1 MEKGAQEESP
11 REQRRLLHPTALQSS
26 PHVDHFI
33 LHPLSGQGT
42 KDSPL
47 LLFPPKQGLQPHLL
61 QPLSP
66 KPNAF
71 HREGKPPQPGED
83 SCKEQPQHLWGDQ
96 ACLSRQLFQP
106 IVALEP
112 VDFEEQGE
120 GPEKDQQKEGQ
131 SRGEEQ
137 EPDSQVLLTSSSNKK
152 RGDHKAA
159 AACQGGKDEGQTL
172 GSGETKCAA
181 EIKVG
186 NAEETEEITKEAS
199 SKENCDAETLKS
211 GEEEPTK
218 TELVVPPDEDSK
230 GREEVASKPQ
240 AFSNGP
246 ALVNKDAASSQPA
259 GTQHP
264 QELKIPMTLH
274 PVPPGARIQFQGP
287 PPSELIRVTKVPVT
301 QVPLKM
307 QSLLEPSVKIE
318 TKDVP
323 LTVLPSDAGI
333 R

>member
-1 MEKGAQEESP
+1 MEAGPGSSVPKLK
-11 REQRRLLHPTALQSS
+11 EQRLKASPPLAEQGTQHHLLK
-26 PHVDHFI
+26 
-33 LHPLSGQGT
+33 PLS
-42 KDSPL
+42 S
-47 LLFPPKQGLQPHLL
+47 
-61 QPLSP
+61 
-66 KPNAF
+66 KPSAF
-71 HREGKPPQPGED
+71 HREGKPPQPLED
-83 SCKEQPQHLWGDQ
+83 SCKEQQHLWGEQ

-106 IVALEP
+106 IVGLEP

-120 GPEKDQQKEGQ
+120 VQDKDQQKEKQ
-131 SRGEEQ
+131 ARGEEREQ
-137 EPDSQVLLTSSSNKK
+137 DSQALLTSSNKK

-159 AACQGGKDEGQTL
+159 AACCGGKDEGQTL
-172 GSGETKCAA
+172 DSGKTKSTA

-186 NAEETEEITKEAS
+186 NAEETEEIKKEANS
-199 SKENCDAETLKS
+199 TENCDAETLTS
-211 GEEEPTK
+211 GKEEPIK
-218 TELVVPPDEDSK
+218 TELVEPPDEDYQ
-230 GREEVASKPQ
+230 GRGEVASKPQ
-240 AFSNGP
+240 ASSNGP
-246 ALVNKDAASSQPA
+246 AHVSKDAASSQPL
-259 GTQHP
+259 GVQHS